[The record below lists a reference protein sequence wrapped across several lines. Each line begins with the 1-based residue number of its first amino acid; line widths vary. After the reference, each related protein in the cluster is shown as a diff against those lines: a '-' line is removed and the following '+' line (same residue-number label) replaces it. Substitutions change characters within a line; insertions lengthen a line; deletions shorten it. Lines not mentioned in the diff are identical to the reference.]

1 MPKGCIFIFPS
12 EEFMFKGFKHLYTG
26 SKLLYK
32 GFEHMFQGFEHKMY
46 RGENYFLYNVR
57 NKILLPNIIKSPL
70 SVLILK
76 GLFYFSYED

>member
-12 EEFMFKGFKHLYTG
+12 EEFMFKGFKHLYKG

-46 RGENYFLYNVR
+46 RGENYFLYDVR
-57 NKILLPNIIKSPL
+57 NKILLPNIIKKSL
-70 SVLILK
+70 ECL
-76 GLFYFSYED
+76 